1 MEFSRLSASRA
12 PELTP
17 THFRGTLFYVEV
29 TMETQNIT
37 LSLPKEVLLKVKLIA
52 VQRQTSVSRLLTQ
65 PQTWRAAWLSN
76 QALGLG
82 FLLSAA
88 AGVPLGL
95 LLGRSARISAFAEL
109 YLNTLLVT
117 PMAPL
122 LPLFILATGLGLTS
136 RVLFIVAFS
145 VVPIIINTQT
155 GIRQVDPGL
164 IDMARSFGAGEM
176 QLWRKVL
183 LPAALPE
190 VLAGLQIALGRAIA
204 GMVVVELLLTAVG
217 FGRLILEAQA
227 DFDADVVYALI
238 VIVACEALLLM
249 ALVQR
254 LQRRTGTRGTE
265 AWA

>member
-1 MEFSRLSASRA
+1 MTDIPTTQPQYRTARRSRWLLRAASLLALAALWEAYARQARSLLLPTFSS
-12 PELTP
+12 T
-17 THFRGTLFYVEV
+17 
-29 TMETQNIT
+29 
-37 LSLPKEVLLKVKLIA
+37 VLAL
-52 VQRQTSVSRLLTQ
+52 SRLLIQ

-95 LLGRSARISAFAEL
+95 LLGRSARISAFADL
-109 YLNTLLVT
+109 YLDTLLVP
-117 PMAPL
+117 PMSPL

-145 VVPIIINTQT
+145 VVPIIINTKT
-155 GIRQVDPGL
+155 GIRQVDPAL
-164 IDMARSFGAGEM
+164 IDMARSFGASEM

-190 VLAGLQIALGRAIA
+190 VVAGLQVALGRAIA